1 MLRGSDLG
9 AGSRRVIGQNG
20 TTGRDNNKALNLK
33 GFSAVNKLKKKQ
45 YSCSERAKNIKISAT
60 IGQINLDSAGY
71 AKYINLL

>member
-33 GFSAVNKLKKKQ
+33 GFSAVKKLKKP
-45 YSCSERAKNIKISAT
+45 NILAVKEQKT
-60 IGQINLDSAGY
+60 
-71 AKYINLL
+71 